1 MALPVL
7 SYPGAKWKFY
17 NDMVKY
23 FPEDMQDFREPF
35 FGGGSVSLS
44 VADDPRFTKLER
56 IQVGDLAPE
65 IWAFWTGARNFPE
78 EVIEICNKWYKEK
91 LPTHPKMREYGI
103 EFMKDYIEKGKDFRK
118 DANISPSDYGI
129 IQEGIEVC
137 KQAIKEA
144 QDFWNWADKVD
155 TKNMTIQ
162 ERAARTYLV
171 NKFSFSGMGDSGS
184 LSKERFFAYTPDATE
199 RILLAS
205 PLLKRM
211 EIRNC
216 SFEETMSNVD
226 PKHSF
231 IFLDPPYYRQ
241 EESGLY
247 GRHGDTH
254 HGFPHDH
261 FAEFTKSTNCKWF
274 VTYDDSPKVRKMFR
288 GKPAFEHDGQHKIY
302 MVRYR
307 TVYTMAKQASED
319 ALAGEEL
326 FIANYDIEG
335 GHSSFNELG
344 I

>member
-17 NDMVKY
+17 NDMVGY
-23 FPEDMQDFREPF
+23 FDVDMKDFREPF

-44 VADDPRFTKLER
+44 VADDPRFKKLER

-65 IWAFWTGARNFPE
+65 IWAFWTGARNHPE
-78 EVIEICNKWYKEK
+78 DVVELCNKWYKEK
-91 LPTHPKMREYGI
+91 LPHQPLMRELGI
-103 EFMKDYIEKGKDFRK
+103 DFLKDYIEKGKDYTK
-118 DANISPSDYGI
+118 DSSISPSDYGM
-129 IQEGIEVC
+129 IQEGIELCNV
-137 KQAIKEA
+137 ALKEA
-144 QDFWNWADKVD
+144 QDFWKWANKVD
-155 TKNMTIQ
+155 TKDMTIV

-184 LSKERFFAYTPDATE
+184 LSKERFFAFTPDATN

-211 EIRNC
+211 DIRNC
-216 SFEETMSNVD
+216 SFEETMANVD

-231 IFLDPPYYRQ
+231 VFLDPPYYRQ

-247 GRHGDTH
+247 GRNGDTH
-254 HGFPHDH
+254 KGFPHER
-261 FAEFTKSTNCKWF
+261 FAEVTKNTNCKWF

-288 GKPAFEHDGQHKIY
+288 GKPAFEFNGQKNIY
-302 MVRYR
+302 MVRYQ
-307 TVYTMAKQASED
+307 TVYTMAKVASKD

-335 GHSSFNELG
+335 GNESYEELG